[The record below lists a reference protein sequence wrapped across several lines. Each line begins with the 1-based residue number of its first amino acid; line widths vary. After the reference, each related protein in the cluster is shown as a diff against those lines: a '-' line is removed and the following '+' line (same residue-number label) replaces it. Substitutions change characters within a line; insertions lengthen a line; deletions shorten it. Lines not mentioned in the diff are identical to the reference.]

1 LAWFSIR
8 IAAAAAL
15 LCLLAPATAQAGA
28 DGSLEWKSL
37 RSDHFWV
44 HFYQGEEPLA
54 REFLA
59 LAEEAYEDLH
69 QRFGF
74 ETTEATHLVVVDDI
88 DSANGLTTVVP
99 YNHVLLYSFVPDASG
114 ELGFW
119 GDWKRILV
127 YHELVHIFQLER
139 VTGILKILN
148 YFVGKTFL
156 PNGALPNWFTEGLA
170 VEVESTID
178 SGGRI
183 GGPLFSTYLRLA
195 VAERELLK
203 IDEITG
209 APLVLPRG
217 TNTYLYG
224 SYFLHWLAARY
235 GTEKLYEFVDEQGAH
250 FNPLSYNIKA
260 RRVFGDTFVN
270 LFEVWRTETT
280 AYYEKQIEAIRR
292 AGVREGNRLVFA
304 GEHQPMPSYTARGSI
319 LWTRAT
325 GHETQHLAE
334 LLVDGSVRKLTT
346 CRGGCD
352 RPQEA
357 PDGNIYY
364 SAFRYHRTYYY
375 FQDLVQLPK
384 KGWRKQLTDG
394 ERVRDPALSPDG
406 KLVAYGRTELGRSEL
421 RIRELSTGKTWTLYE
436 TEGSISWPAWSPDG
450 ALVAITSKAGP
461 DSDVVLIDVKS
472 GEDRMITAGP
482 SVELHPAFSPDGR
495 HLLFA
500 SSRSGVYNIYAHDL
514 TDGCTRQV
522 SNVIGAAYSPTV
534 HPDGERVVFASYHHD
549 GYYLQEIPLL
559 AAECVEIDFGEP
571 PVHPVPGRELAP
583 PEPAKTTDEPQ
594 RYNAL
599 RHLYPRQWR
608 PSFMAASF
616 DITLLGFETWGNDP
630 VGQLSYTAMGQ
641 FNTETSD
648 GYGTLAISL
657 NRWYP
662 TISLFGGF
670 YRSSLWAKAN
680 DEYQDY
686 RENDVYGS
694 LALSFPFRHPDYS
707 FSLVTGYAL
716 ERFTGEITEPWEF
729 DPSSTQPFFPTEG
742 NLGTAW
748 ASLSFDTTDSY
759 GYSVTT
765 EQGWAAA
772 TELRLSSPLLGSN
785 WTEYQVK
792 WRLAK
797 YTRLRFLDHH
807 VLKTQLRG
815 GWAGGRDTFLR
826 RFSVG
831 GYPDQELFAD
841 LLEGVGIGGNFLRGY
856 PPGVIRGSQYHYGS
870 VDYYFPVWRIRR
882 GWQTFP
888 IFLKDLYIDLF
899 GTGAGAFDTFA
910 LDDFR
915 FSAGGELRLKILLS
929 HNLPFTLIMGAAYGF
944 QEEGGFQTYFLLGQ

>member
-1 LAWFSIR
+1 MR

-15 LCLLAPATAQAGA
+15 LCLLATQEARAGG
-28 DGSLEWKSL
+28 DGSLEWKTL
-37 RSDHFWV
+37 RSKHFWV

-59 LAEEAYEDLH
+59 IAEEAYDDL
-69 QRFGF
+69 QKRFGF

-99 YNHVLLYSFVPDASG
+99 YNHVLLYSFVPDPSG

-139 VTGILKILN
+139 VTGILRVLN
-148 YFVGKTFL
+148 YIVGKTFL
-156 PNGALPNWFTEGLA
+156 PNGAIPNWFTEGLA
-170 VEVESTID
+170 VEVESSID

-203 IDEITG
+203 IDEISG
-209 APLVLPRG
+209 APLALPRG
-217 TNTYLYG
+217 TNVYLYG
-224 SYFLHWLAARY
+224 SYFLHWLAQKY
-235 GTEKLYEFVDEQGAH
+235 GTEKLFEFVEEQGAH

-270 LFEVWRTETT
+270 LYEVWREETAT
-280 AYYEKQIEAIRR
+280 TYRAEIESIRA
-292 AGVREGNRLVFA
+292 AGEREGRRLTFA
-304 GEHQPMPSYTARGSI
+304 GEHQPMPSYTAQGNL

-325 GHETQHLAE
+325 GHETQHLAK
-334 LLVDGSVRKLTT
+334 LLEDGTIENLTN

-364 SAFRYHRTYYY
+364 SAFRYHKTFYY
-375 FQDLVQLPK
+375 FQDLVRLPT

-394 ERVRDPALSPDG
+394 ERMRDPALSADG
-406 KLVAYGRTELGRSEL
+406 KWVAYGRTELGRSEL
-421 RIRELSTGKTWTLYE
+421 RVHELSSAKTRTIHVAK
-436 TEGSISWPAWSPDG
+436 GSISWPAWSPDG
-450 ALVAITSKAGP
+450 KQIAVSRKTGP
-461 DSDVVLIDVKS
+461 NTDIVLFDVVS
-472 GEDRMITAGP
+472 GDEEILTAGA
-482 SVELHPAFSPDGR
+482 SVELHPTYSPDGK
-495 HLLFA
+495 HLIFA
-500 SSRSGVYNIYAHDL
+500 SSRSGIYNLYAHDL
-514 TDGCTRQV
+514 VANCTRKLT
-522 SNVIGAAYSPTV
+522 NVIGAAYAPTV
-534 HPDGERVVFASYHHD
+534 HPGGEKVAYASYHHD
-549 GYYLQEIPLL
+549 GYYLHEVPLL
-559 AAECVEIDFGEP
+559 GPECMAMDFG
-571 PVHPVPGRELAP
+571 AP
-583 PEPAKTTDEPQ
+583 PGHRTPGNQPVQPKPVVTEDEPQ
-594 RYNAL
+594 PYNAL

-630 VGQLSYTAMGQ
+630 VGLLSYTAAGQ
-641 FNTETSD
+641 LNTETLD
-648 GYGTLAISL
+648 GYGTLALSVH
-657 NRWYP
+657 RWYP

-670 YRSSLWAKAN
+670 YRSSLWARAN

-694 LALSFPFRHPDYS
+694 LALSFPYRHPDYS
-707 FSLVTGYAL
+707 FSLGMGYAF

-729 DPSSTQPFFPTEG
+729 DPGSTEPYFPKEG

-748 ASLSFDTTDSY
+748 TSLSFDTTDSY

-772 TELRLSSPLLGSN
+772 TELRISSPLLGSN

-797 YTRLRFLDHH
+797 YTPLRFLDHH
-807 VLKTQLRG
+807 VLKTQIRG

-826 RFSVG
+826 KFSVG
-831 GYPDQELFAD
+831 GYPDQDLFAD

-870 VDYYFPVWRIRR
+870 LDYFFPVWRIRR

-899 GTGAGAFDTFA
+899 GTGAGAFETFA
-910 LDDFR
+910 LEDFR
-915 FSAGGELRLKILLS
+915 FSAGGELRLKILVS
-929 HNLPFTLIMGAAYGF
+929 HNLPFTLIVGAAHGF
-944 QEEGGFQTYFLLGQ
+944 QEKGGFQTYFLLGQ